1 MTLWNPKVALWDPKI
16 ILWGMGGYV
25 ALWDPKNGPMGSTR
39 LYGTPKNGPIGP
51 NNGPE
56 GP

>member
-16 ILWGMGGYV
+16 ILWGMGGYM

-39 LYGTPKNGPIGP
+39 LYRTPKTAL
-51 NNGPE
+51 
-56 GP
+56 